1 MLSSIPAVS
10 SLHFSTQTHV
20 TDRRFT
26 VYLIIATYILSN
38 FCLKNNSS
46 FDFSLLH
53 SSRLKAERKQ
63 RRLKLRCRLEKK
75 NKQLI
80 YCVPYTGERQ
90 NIALTTTV
98 QLFTLFIQ
106 VGPVHL

>member
-10 SLHFSTQTHV
+10 SLHFSTQTRV
-20 TDRRFT
+20 TDRRFS

-38 FCLKNNSS
+38 FWLKKNSS

-75 NKQLI
+75 KQATNLL
-80 YCVPYTGERQ
+80 C
-90 NIALTTTV
+90 ALYW
-98 QLFTLFIQ
+98 
-106 VGPVHL
+106 